1 MQAPLCR
8 LLAFSHHHK
17 QIAQDLSAGLIA
29 YLSSLME
36 FINPPPFGVTRDLSN
51 SPTYDEGTT
60 VNIACTSGEKGVGV
74 SLCLYQPNETD
85 GKWFGDIEYLT
96 RMQDT
101 CSKNLTLSK
110 LFYLSIF
117 QEGKGSSDSNSH
129 YFYIAEKGIGESS
142 SPSFLSSAFSS
153 TSIPQAI
160 STVAPTLIP
169 TSSSMQN
176 LRTSTGVVGLPTSD
190 ATDSQ
195 TLPDQQSSSDS
206 FPLAV
211 KIGLGTGIPVAL
223 ALRLV
228 IGWLLFRHRKR
239 RDTAPP
245 YGLHEIPA
253 GQNMQ
258 YKHYNNEGY
267 YVEIGQLYP
276 QDFDGRV
283 VTSPN
288 KPAATPHHAP
298 VRFEM

>member
-1 MQAPLCR
+1 
-8 LLAFSHHHK
+8 
-17 QIAQDLSAGLIA
+17 
-29 YLSSLME
+29 
-36 FINPPPFGVTRDLSN
+36 
-51 SPTYDEGTT
+51 
-60 VNIACTSGEKGVGV
+60 
-74 SLCLYQPNETD
+74 
-85 GKWFGDIEYLT
+85 
-96 RMQDT
+96 
-101 CSKNLTLSK
+101 
-110 LFYLSIF
+110 
-117 QEGKGSSDSNSH
+117 
-129 YFYIAEKGIGESS
+129 
-142 SPSFLSSAFSS
+142 
-153 TSIPQAI
+153 
-160 STVAPTLIP
+160 
-169 TSSSMQN
+169 MQN

-211 KIGLGTGIPVAL
+211 KIGLGIGIPIAL
-223 ALRLV
+223 VLRLV

-245 YGLHEIPA
+245 YGLHEISA

-267 YVEIGQLYP
+267 YGSGINEAPLKSPVEIGQLYP

-288 KPAATPHHAP
+288 KSAATPHHAP